1 MIDLCLNTDGNL
13 ENNFTDDPFHLFIQE
28 LSVLFSL
35 DETDFYGQPRVIN
48 LKKYILSKSISNKE
62 IEKEIRDSVILN
74 CEHSGSV
81 SWNVEVNFIS
91 AKQNKDVVYIIFNIY
106 GADGRKY
113 TNQFVIGDAQ

>member
-1 MIDLCLNTDGNL
+1 MIDLCLNTDGDI
-13 ENNFTDDPFHLFIQE
+13 ENNFTDDSFHLFIQE

-48 LKKYILSKSISNKE
+48 LKRYVLSKNISNKE
-62 IEKEIRDSVILN
+62 IEKEIRDSVIQN
-74 CEHSGSV
+74 CEHAGSV
-81 SWNVEVNFIS
+81 TWDVEVNFIS